1 MLSAHRTAAVCLLA
15 VAGLLGLP
23 AGSAVADTPADK
35 PTWSIAPSSGSGT
48 RAAEDGRPY
57 FYMEGAA
64 GTVLEDT
71 VTVTNPGAVPTTV
84 KLRAAEAYNRADGS
98 FAVRDTKGAEKA
110 QDAGSWL
117 SFADDEVKI
126 PPRTAARVPFSV
138 AVPDGA
144 MPGDHPA
151 AVIAQVGERKLGVR
165 VHLRVSGPT
174 LSAVT
179 VEKVAIDGDWITYSL
194 VNRGNTVLAPKLA
207 VHAEGLFGEVLDR
220 AARPLPVEL
229 LPGRKVTLREPWTD
243 RPAFDSVR
251 VELTVSADGAAEDS
265 QAAEVRL
272 VPWAAVAGGAA
283 LVAGVAGLAVFAV
296 RRRRALEAFK
306 AELQPQDGQRALVSA
321 GPVSAR
327 TDSEGPVSAG
337 TDSAETVSAGTGEI
351 K

>member
-23 AGSAVADTPADK
+23 AGSAVADTPADG
-35 PTWSIAPSSGSGT
+35 PTWSIAPSSGRGT
-48 RAAEDGRPY
+48 RAGEGRGGH
-57 FYMEGAA
+57 FYMGGA
-64 GTVLEDT
+64 GGPGLGDT
-71 VTVTNPGAVPTTV
+71 VTVTNPGDKPTTV

-98 FAVRDTKGAEKA
+98 FAVRDTKGGEKA

-151 AVIAQVGERKLGVR
+151 AVIAQAGERKLGVR

-179 VEKVAIDGDWITYSL
+179 VEDVAIDGDWIAYSL

-207 VHAEGLFGEVLDR
+207 VRAEGLFGVVLDR

-251 VELTVSADGAAEDS
+251 VELTVSADGAAKDS

-272 VPWAAVAGGAA
+272 VPWAAVAGGGA
-283 LVAGVAGLAVFAV
+283 LVAGFAGLAVFAV
-296 RRRRALEAFK
+296 RRRRALAAFK
-306 AELQPQDGQRALVSA
+306 AELQPQDGQRTS
-321 GPVSAR
+321 VSAR
-327 TDSEGPVSAG
+327 TESAETVSAG
-337 TDSAETVSAGTGEI
+337 TVSAGTGEI